1 MDLDSEFPVRFI
13 KPIIPE
19 KYGGLGDRFAISI
32 CAKIWFFGWGQL
44 KIVACE
50 GDGVELK
57 FSQTKGTLVGMEIL
71 LNKLSAK
78 DMQFL
83 YFQLHADLKLSVCLI
98 DKDTIVDHEAGSA
111 VDKCCKLIMV
121 CPKMLSKCR
130 GLKLPTNFVS
140 IFGNTMPRKIRFKLS
155 NGVLA
160 NGFYDHETETISGL
174 WGVYKLL
181 KMSFFD
187 SLVLCY
193 NGSDLFELY
202 CFGKDCMEKKPIR
215 NCDGCFEVMI
225 KPSHLKDYDFQLVK
239 EKIYEMQTIPSEF
252 SNVFESWQEAE
263 TISVS
268 HGRWNW
274 NLLVR
279 KRSGRVEILGGWPFP
294 WKKLHLTVGDVCL
307 FIHAGSKLN
316 FQLEVYKFGF

>member
-1 MDLDSEFPVRFI
+1 MELDSEYPVRFI

-19 KYGGLGDRFAISI
+19 NYGGLGDRMVLPYKFVHKYGSLV
-32 CAKIWFFGWGQL
+32 GDQL
-44 KIVACE
+44 KMVACE
-50 GDGVELK
+50 GDGVQLK
-57 FSQTKGTLVGMEIL
+57 FSEREGTLVGMKL
-71 LNKLSAK
+71 LLKKLSAK

-83 YFQLHADLKLSVCLI
+83 YFQLHADLKLSVCVV
-98 DKDTIVDHEAGSA
+98 DKDTIVDDEAGSA
-111 VDKCCKLIMV
+111 LDKWCKLILV
-121 CPKMLSKCR
+121 CPKMSSNCR
-130 GLKLPTNFVS
+130 ALKLPTNFVA
-140 IFGNTMPRKIRFKLS
+140 IFGKTMPRKIRFKLS

-160 NGFYDHETETISGL
+160 NGSYDHETETISGL

-193 NGSDLFELY
+193 NGSDVFELN

-225 KPSHLKDYDFQLVK
+225 KPSHLKDYDFGV
-239 EKIYEMQTIPSEF
+239 TIPSEF

-279 KRSGRVEILGGWPFP
+279 KRSGRVEILGGWSFL

-307 FIHAGSKLN
+307 FIRAGSKLN
-316 FQLEVYKFGF
+316 FKLEVYKFGS